1 MPARADVGSVGEETV
16 SKTKSRTWW
25 CWMCCCRTSSPWC
38 FPGIPAA
45 LPISHLLFLSS
56 SYRFIIVIYQKT
68 LWHVQWG
75 RSYPSV
81 RVRMRSMFSPRE
93 EERSSDYLW
102 LDADHLL
109 SWLWRLGKGEA
120 FSPRFLQSLESSGFL
135 RMSVESEMFPVL
147 GSAGTGHAVPL
158 TGLCALALCIYC
170 RVLLQGQ
177 PTKGLTL
184 HFMGSQSS
192 RARMLG

>member
-1 MPARADVGSVGEETV
+1 
-16 SKTKSRTWW
+16 
-25 CWMCCCRTSSPWC
+25 
-38 FPGIPAA
+38 
-45 LPISHLLFLSS
+45 
-56 SYRFIIVIYQKT
+56 
-68 LWHVQWG
+68 
-75 RSYPSV
+75 
-81 RVRMRSMFSPRE
+81 MFSPRE